1 MIIRGISWLRSP
13 ALPPPV
19 SWPGT
24 PSNWLPPATDLQELL
39 DGFRFHYNRQRPHQ
53 GIGDA
58 TPAERYGTEPIPANV
73 IWLPGVDEMTEPI
86 YPPGVFVRTV
96 GSSGNLGFRGKLIQV
111 GARFIGARVRVVEV
125 ERFVHIYHGDTLI
138 RVLTID
144 PDRYYQP
151 KPGKEPPTQRNVT

>member
-1 MIIRGISWLRSP
+1 M
-13 ALPPPV
+13 